1 MRRRTLAA
9 ILAIALLSLTGFAGH
24 AQDKIGVLMLHGK
37 NPGGP
42 SDPYFGS
49 LRSKL
54 EADGMIVAMPDMPW
68 SARRYVDGNWDKAMA
83 EMAAE
88 IKGLR
93 DKGATKI
100 ALAGHSMGC
109 PAALSY
115 AARHGGVDAVA
126 LLAPGHVP
134 YYYFTS
140 PNLTIVRKSI
150 DEARALVAAGEG
162 DKPRDFNDINQ
173 GKPLA
178 VRMTARDF
186 LSYWDPESD
195 AEMSRMAPRL
205 PANIPALWVIGKDDP
220 LIRAGRGYVFDK
232 LPANPKSRYLEI
244 QANHLTTPQIA
255 GQDVSDWIR
264 AAVAN

>member
-1 MRRRTLAA
+1 MRRF
-9 ILAIALLSLTGFAGH
+9 AIALFTLVVLPLVGFA
-24 AQDKIGVLMLHGK
+24 AQAQEKIGVLMLHGK

-54 EADGMIVAMPDMPW
+54 EGEGMIVAMPDMPW
-68 SARRYVDGNWDKAMA
+68 SVRRYVDGHWDKAMA
-83 EMAAE
+83 EMAE
-88 IKGLR
+88 QIKNLR
-93 DKGATKI
+93 SKGATKI
-100 ALAGHSMGC
+100 VLAGHSMGC

-115 AARHGGVDAVA
+115 AARHGDVDAVA

-134 YYYFTS
+134 YYYFNNPQAS
-140 PNLTIVRKSI
+140 VVRKSI
-150 DEARALVAAGEG
+150 DEARALVAAGQG
-162 DKPRDFNDINQ
+162 DKRRDFHDINQ
-173 GKPLA
+173 GRALA
-178 VRMTARDF
+178 VTMTAADF

-195 AEMSRMAPRL
+195 AEMARTAPRL

-232 LPANPKSRYLEI
+232 LPANPKSRYLEV
-244 QANHLTTPQIA
+244 QANHLTTPQVS
-255 GQDVSDWIR
+255 GQEVADWIR

>member
-1 MRRRTLAA
+1 MKRRTLVAL
-9 ILAIALLSLTGFAGH
+9 LAIALLSLAGFAAH

-54 EADGMIVAMPDMPW
+54 DGEGMLVAMPDMPW
-68 SARRYVDGNWDKAMA
+68 SARRYVDGHWDKAMV
-83 EMAAE
+83 EMAE
-88 IKGLR
+88 QVKELR
-93 DKGATKI
+93 GKGATKI
-100 ALAGHSMGC
+100 VLAGHSMGC

-115 AARHGGVDAVA
+115 AARHGDVDAVV

-134 YYYFTS
+134 HFYFTS
-140 PNLTIVRKSI
+140 PNLAVVRKSI
-150 DEARALVAAGEG
+150 EEARAMVAAGEG
-162 DKPRDFNDINQ
+162 DKRRDFNDINQ

-178 VRMTARDF
+178 VRMTAKDF
-186 LSYWDPESD
+186 LSYWDPDSD

-205 PANIPALWVIGKDDP
+205 PAKIPALWVIGNEDP

-232 LPANPKSRYLEI
+232 LPANPKNRYLEV
-244 QANHLTTPQIA
+244 QANHLTTPQVA
-255 GQDVSDWIR
+255 GHEVVAWIR
-264 AAVAN
+264 QAVAD

>member
-1 MRRRTLAA
+1 MYRRTFFA
-9 ILAIALLSLTGFAGH
+9 ILATAALSLTCFAAH

-54 EADGMIVAMPDMPW
+54 ESEGMIVAMPDMPW

-83 EMAAE
+83 EMGEE

-93 DKGATKI
+93 GKGATKI
-100 ALAGHSMGC
+100 VLAGHSMGC

-115 AARHGGVDAVA
+115 AARHGDVDAVA

-134 YYYFTS
+134 YFYFSNPQMTV
-140 PNLTIVRKSI
+140 VRKSI
-150 DEARALVAAGEG
+150 EEARALVASGEG
-162 DKPRDFNDINQ
+162 DRRRDFNDINQ

-178 VRMTARDF
+178 VRMTAKDF
-186 LSYWDPESD
+186 LTYWDPDSD
-195 AEMSRMAPRL
+195 AEMSRTAPRV
-205 PANIPALWVIGKDDP
+205 PARIPVLWVIGNDDG

-232 LPANPKSRYLEI
+232 LPANPKSRYLEV
-244 QANHLTTPQIA
+244 QANHLTTPQVA
-255 GQDVSDWIR
+255 AQDVVGWIR
-264 AAVAN
+264 QAVAD

>member
-1 MRRRTLAA
+1 MDRRTLFA
-9 ILAIALLSLTGFAGH
+9 ILALALLSFAGFTAH
-24 AQDKIGVLMLHGK
+24 AQDKFGVLMLHGK

-54 EADGMIVAMPDMPW
+54 DGEGMLVAMPDMPW
-68 SARRYVDGNWDKAMA
+68 SARRYVDGHWDKAMA
-83 EMAAE
+83 EMAE
-88 IKGLR
+88 QVKELR
-93 DKGATKI
+93 GKGATKI
-100 ALAGHSMGC
+100 VLAGHSMGC

-115 AARHGGVDAVA
+115 AARHGDVDAVV

-134 YYYFTS
+134 YFYFTS
-140 PNLTIVRKSI
+140 PNLAVVRKSI
-150 DEARALVAAGEG
+150 EEARAMVAAGEG
-162 DKPRDFNDINQ
+162 DKRRDFNDINQ

-178 VRMTARDF
+178 VRMTAKDF

-205 PANIPALWVIGKDDP
+205 PAKIPALWVIGSEDP

-232 LPANPKSRYLEI
+232 LPANPKSRYLEVK
-244 QANHLTTPQIA
+244 ANHLTTPQVA
-255 GQDVSDWIR
+255 AAEVTDWIKQ
-264 AAVAN
+264 AVAQ